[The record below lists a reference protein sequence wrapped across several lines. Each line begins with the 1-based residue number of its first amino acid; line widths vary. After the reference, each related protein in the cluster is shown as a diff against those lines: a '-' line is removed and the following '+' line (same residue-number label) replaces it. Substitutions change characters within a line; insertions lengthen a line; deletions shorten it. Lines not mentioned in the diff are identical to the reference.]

1 MDLSLAQS
9 SKHYVQN
16 RVFFFFFHS
25 PKLGRVL
32 TILNVFF
39 VLINLYLFL
48 YKKDLKQ
55 PSGKMDN
62 VLRLFLGASNNGS
75 LVEKLKRNMLSC
87 PQLRKCALRD
97 FPGGPVVK
105 TPTPNTGGLGS
116 ITDHRT
122 RSHVPQLTPGQP
134 NK

>member
-1 MDLSLAQS
+1 MDLYLAQN

-16 RVFFFFFHS
+16 RVVVVFFFFHS
-25 PKLGRVL
+25 PKLGTVL
-32 TILNVFF
+32 TILIVFF

-62 VLRLFLGASNNGS
+62 VLRLFLGASNNAS

-87 PQLRKCALRD
+87 PQSRKCL
-97 FPGGPVVK
+97 K
-105 TPTPNTGGLGS
+105 CSEGLPWWSCG
-116 ITDHRT
+116 
-122 RSHVPQLTPGQP
+122 
-134 NK
+134 